1 MRSKIALT
9 RHLPALDFYF
19 KTNADF
25 TQNKDKKMK
34 IFINGKYYEKE
45 DAKIS
50 VFDHGF
56 LYGDGIFEGIRLY
69 SGNVFKLDRHID
81 RLFRSAK
88 AIMLDIPYSKQEMID
103 AVCETCRQNGLSDA
117 YIRLV
122 VSRGAGALGLSPRSC
137 SNPQVVIIADQ
148 IQLYSDELYKN
159 GLKAITVPTRRNS
172 SAALP
177 PMVKSLNYLNNIL
190 AKIEAQNLGFQE
202 CLLLNNEGY
211 VAECSG
217 DNVFIVFEG
226 KVYTPP
232 TACGSLSGMTRETVI
247 ELARDLGYELVEK
260 PLTRYDIW
268 TADECFLTGTA
279 AKLIPLVELDARS
292 IGDGKP
298 GPVTK
303 ALLGAFNKVVTVKG
317 VKI

>member
-1 MRSKIALT
+1 
-9 RHLPALDFYF
+9 
-19 KTNADF
+19 
-25 TQNKDKKMK
+25 MK
-34 IFINGKYYEKE
+34 VYINGKYYDEN
-45 DAKIS
+45 DAKVS

-56 LYGDGIFEGIRLY
+56 MYGDGIFEGIRLY
-69 SGNVFKLDRHID
+69 NKNVFRLPMHMD

-88 AIMLDIPYSKQEMID
+88 AIMLDLPWTKREIAD
-103 AVCETCRQNGLSDA
+103 AVCDACRTNNLTDG
-117 YIRLV
+117 YIRLII
-122 VSRGAGALGLSPRSC
+122 SRGKGKLGLSPFTC
-137 SNPQVVIIADQ
+137 SDPQLIIIAGQ
-148 IQLYSDELYKN
+148 IQLYPNETYEK

-172 SAALP
+172 HAALP

-190 AKIEAQNLGFQE
+190 AKIEAYKLGYQE

-226 KVYTPP
+226 KLITPP
-232 TACGSLSGMTRETVI
+232 VSCGSLGGITRRAV
-247 ELARDLGYELVEK
+247 LDVARKLGVEVEEK
-260 PLTRYDIW
+260 PLARFDVW

-279 AKLIPLVELDARS
+279 AKLIPLVELDGRS

-303 ALLGAFNKVVTVKG
+303 KLLQGFNEIAPVEGT
-317 VKI
+317 KI

>member
-1 MRSKIALT
+1 
-9 RHLPALDFYF
+9 
-19 KTNADF
+19 
-25 TQNKDKKMK
+25 MK
-34 IFINGKYYEKE
+34 VYINGKYYDEN
-45 DAKIS
+45 DAKVS

-56 LYGDGIFEGIRLY
+56 MYGDGIFEGIRLY
-69 SGNVFKLDRHID
+69 NKNVFRLPMHMD

-88 AIMLDIPYSKQEMID
+88 AIMLDLPWTKREIAD
-103 AVCETCRQNGLSDA
+103 AVCDTCRTNNLTDG
-117 YIRLV
+117 YIRLII
-122 VSRGAGALGLSPRSC
+122 SRGKGKLGLSPFTC
-137 SNPQVVIIADQ
+137 SDPQLIIIADQ
-148 IQLYSDELYKN
+148 IQLYPNETYEK

-172 SAALP
+172 HAALP

-190 AKIEAQNLGFQE
+190 AKIEAYKLGYQE

-226 KVYTPP
+226 KLITPP
-232 TACGSLSGMTRETVI
+232 VSCGSLGGITRRAV
-247 ELARDLGYELVEK
+247 LDVARKLGVEVEEK
-260 PLTRYDIW
+260 PLARFDVW

-279 AKLIPLVELDARS
+279 AKLIPLVELDGRS

-303 ALLGAFNKVVTVKG
+303 KLLQGFNEIAPVEGT
-317 VKI
+317 KI

>member
-1 MRSKIALT
+1 
-9 RHLPALDFYF
+9 
-19 KTNADF
+19 
-25 TQNKDKKMK
+25 MK
-34 IFINGKYYEKE
+34 VYINGRFYEKE
-45 DAKIS
+45 DAKVS

-69 SGNVFKLDRHID
+69 SGNVFKLDRHVD

-88 AIMLDIPYSKQEMID
+88 AIMLEMPYTKQEVID
-103 AVCETCRQNGLSDA
+103 AVCATCRENKLTDA

-122 VSRGAGALGLSPRSC
+122 VSRGMGALGLSPRSC
-137 SNPQVVIIADQ
+137 SNPQMVIIADQ
-148 IQLYSDELYKN
+148 VQLYPQELYDN

-190 AKIEAQNLGFQE
+190 AKIEAQNLGYQE

-217 DNVFIVFEG
+217 DNVFVVYEG
-226 KVYTPP
+226 KIFTPP

-247 ELARDLGYELVEK
+247 EVARDMGYELIEK

-279 AKLIPLVELDARS
+279 AKLIPLVELDSRV

-298 GPVTK
+298 GKITK
-303 ALLGAFNKVVTVKG
+303 SLLEGFNKVVSVKG

>member
-1 MRSKIALT
+1 
-9 RHLPALDFYF
+9 
-19 KTNADF
+19 
-25 TQNKDKKMK
+25 MK
-34 IFINGKYYEKE
+34 VYINGKFYEKE
-45 DAKIS
+45 DAKVS

-69 SGNVFKLDRHID
+69 SGNVFKLDRHVD

-88 AIMLDIPYSKQEMID
+88 AIMLEMPYTKQEVID
-103 AVCETCRQNGLSDA
+103 AVCATCRENKLTDA

-122 VSRGAGALGLSPRSC
+122 VSRGMGALGLSPRSC
-137 SNPQVVIIADQ
+137 SNPQMVIIADQ
-148 IQLYSDELYKN
+148 VQLYPQELYDN

-190 AKIEAQNLGFQE
+190 AKIEAQNLGYQE

-217 DNVFIVFEG
+217 DNVFVVYEG
-226 KVYTPP
+226 KIFTPP

-247 ELARDLGYELVEK
+247 EVARDMGYELIEK

-279 AKLIPLVELDARS
+279 AKLIPLVELDSRV

-298 GPVTK
+298 GKITK
-303 ALLGAFNKVVTVKG
+303 SLLEGFNKVVSVKG

>member
-1 MRSKIALT
+1 
-9 RHLPALDFYF
+9 
-19 KTNADF
+19 
-25 TQNKDKKMK
+25 MK
-34 IFINGKYYEKE
+34 VYINGKFYEKE
-45 DAKIS
+45 DAKVS

-69 SGNVFKLDRHID
+69 SGNVFKLDRHVD

-88 AIMLDIPYSKQEMID
+88 AIMLEMPYTKQEVID
-103 AVCETCRQNGLSDA
+103 AVCATCRENKLTDA

-122 VSRGAGALGLSPRSC
+122 VSRGMGALGLSPRSC
-137 SNPQVVIIADQ
+137 SNPQMVIIADQ
-148 IQLYSDELYKN
+148 IQLYPQELYDN

-190 AKIEAQNLGFQE
+190 AKIEAQNLGYQE

-217 DNVFIVFEG
+217 DNVFVVYEG
-226 KVYTPP
+226 KIFTPP

-247 ELARDLGYELVEK
+247 EVARDMGYELIEK

-279 AKLIPLVELDARS
+279 AKLIPLVELDSRV

-298 GPVTK
+298 GKVTK
-303 ALLGAFNKVVTVKG
+303 SLLEGFNKVVSVKG

>member
-1 MRSKIALT
+1 
-9 RHLPALDFYF
+9 
-19 KTNADF
+19 
-25 TQNKDKKMK
+25 MK
-34 IFINGKYYEKE
+34 VYINGKYYDEN
-45 DAKIS
+45 DAKVS

-56 LYGDGIFEGIRLY
+56 MYGDGIFEGIRLY
-69 SGNVFKLDRHID
+69 NKNVFHLPMHMD

-88 AIMLDIPYSKQEMID
+88 AIMLDLPWTKREIAD
-103 AVCETCRQNGLSDA
+103 AVCDACRTNNLTDG
-117 YIRLV
+117 YIRLII
-122 VSRGAGALGLSPRSC
+122 SRGKGKLGLSPFTC
-137 SNPQVVIIADQ
+137 SDPQLIIIADQ
-148 IQLYSDELYKN
+148 IQLYPNETYEK

-172 SAALP
+172 HAALP

-190 AKIEAQNLGFQE
+190 AKIEAYKLGYQE

-226 KVYTPP
+226 KLITPP
-232 TACGSLSGMTRETVI
+232 VSCGSLGGITRRAV
-247 ELARDLGYELVEK
+247 LDVARKLGVEVEEK
-260 PLTRYDIW
+260 PLARFDVW

-279 AKLIPLVELDARS
+279 AKLIPLVELDGRS

-303 ALLGAFNKVVTVKG
+303 KLLQGFNEIAPVEGT
-317 VKI
+317 KI

>member
-1 MRSKIALT
+1 
-9 RHLPALDFYF
+9 
-19 KTNADF
+19 
-25 TQNKDKKMK
+25 MK
-34 IFINGKYYEKE
+34 VYINGKFYEKE
-45 DAKIS
+45 DAKVS

-88 AIMLDIPYSKQEMID
+88 AIMLEIPYTKQEVIE
-103 AVCETCRQNGLSDA
+103 AVCATCRENKLTDA

-122 VSRGAGALGLSPRSC
+122 VSRGMGALGLSPRSC
-137 SNPQVVIIADQ
+137 SNPQMVIIADQ
-148 IQLYSDELYKN
+148 IQLYPQELYDN

-190 AKIEAQNLGFQE
+190 AKIEAQNLGYQE

-217 DNVFIVFEG
+217 DNVFIVYEG
-226 KVYTPP
+226 KIYTPP

-247 ELARDLGYELVEK
+247 EVAKDMGYELIEK

-279 AKLIPLVELDARS
+279 AKLIPLVELDSRV

-298 GPVTK
+298 GKITK
-303 ALLGAFNKVVTVKG
+303 ALLEGFNKVVSVKG

>member
-1 MRSKIALT
+1 
-9 RHLPALDFYF
+9 
-19 KTNADF
+19 
-25 TQNKDKKMK
+25 MK
-34 IFINGKYYEKE
+34 VYINGKYYDEN
-45 DAKIS
+45 DAKVS

-56 LYGDGIFEGIRLY
+56 MYGDGIFEGIRLY
-69 SGNVFKLDRHID
+69 NKNVFRLPMHMD

-88 AIMLDIPYSKQEMID
+88 AIMLDLPWTKQEIAD
-103 AVCETCRQNGLSDA
+103 AVCDACRTNNLTDG
-117 YIRLV
+117 YIRLII
-122 VSRGAGALGLSPRSC
+122 SRGKGKLGLSPFTC
-137 SNPQVVIIADQ
+137 SDPQLIIIADQ
-148 IQLYSDELYKN
+148 IQLYPNETYEK

-172 SAALP
+172 HAALP

-190 AKIEAQNLGFQE
+190 AKIEAYKLGYQE

-226 KVYTPP
+226 ELITPP
-232 TACGSLSGMTRETVI
+232 VSCGSLGGMTRRAV
-247 ELARDLGYELVEK
+247 LDVARKLGVEVEEK
-260 PLTRYDIW
+260 PLARFDVW

-279 AKLIPLVELDARS
+279 AKLIPLVELDGRS

-303 ALLGAFNKVVTVKG
+303 KLLQGFNEIAPVEGT
-317 VKI
+317 KI

>member
-1 MRSKIALT
+1 
-9 RHLPALDFYF
+9 
-19 KTNADF
+19 
-25 TQNKDKKMK
+25 MK
-34 IFINGKYYEKE
+34 VYINGKFYEKE
-45 DAKIS
+45 DAKVS

-69 SGNVFKLDRHID
+69 SGNVFKLDRHVD

-88 AIMLDIPYSKQEMID
+88 AIMLEMPYTKQEVID
-103 AVCETCRQNGLSDA
+103 AVCATCRENKLTDA

-122 VSRGAGALGLSPRSC
+122 VSRGMGALGLSPRSC
-137 SNPQVVIIADQ
+137 SNPQMVIIADQ
-148 IQLYSDELYKN
+148 IQLYPQELYDN

-190 AKIEAQNLGFQE
+190 AKIEAQNLGYQE

-217 DNVFIVFEG
+217 DNVFVVYEG
-226 KVYTPP
+226 KIFTPP

-247 ELARDLGYELVEK
+247 EVARDMGYELIEK

-279 AKLIPLVELDARS
+279 AKLIPLVELDSRV

-298 GPVTK
+298 GKITK
-303 ALLGAFNKVVTVKG
+303 SLLEGFNKVVSVKG

>member
-1 MRSKIALT
+1 
-9 RHLPALDFYF
+9 
-19 KTNADF
+19 
-25 TQNKDKKMK
+25 MK
-34 IFINGKYYEKE
+34 GYINGKFYEKE
-45 DAKIS
+45 DAKVS

-88 AIMLDIPYSKQEMID
+88 AIMLEMPYTKQEVIE
-103 AVCETCRQNGLSDA
+103 AVCATCRENKLTDA

-122 VSRGAGALGLSPRSC
+122 VSRGMGALGLSPRTC
-137 SNPQVVIIADQ
+137 SNPQMVIIADQ
-148 IQLYSDELYKN
+148 IQLYPQELYDN

-190 AKIEAQNLGFQE
+190 AKIEAQNLGYQE

-217 DNVFIVFEG
+217 DNVFIVYEG
-226 KVYTPP
+226 KIYTPP

-247 ELARDLGYELVEK
+247 EVAKEMGYELIEK

-268 TADECFLTGTA
+268 TADECFRTGTA
-279 AKLIPLVELDARS
+279 AKLIPLVELDSRV

-298 GPVTK
+298 GKITK
-303 ALLGAFNKVVTVKG
+303 ALLEGFNKVVCVKG

>member
-1 MRSKIALT
+1 
-9 RHLPALDFYF
+9 
-19 KTNADF
+19 
-25 TQNKDKKMK
+25 MK
-34 IFINGKYYEKE
+34 VFINGKFYEKE
-45 DAKIS
+45 DAKVS

-69 SGNVFKLDRHID
+69 SGNVFKLDKHID

-88 AIMLDIPYSKQEMID
+88 AIMLDIPYTKQEMID
-103 AVCETCRQNGLSDA
+103 NVCAACRENNLVDA

-137 SNPQVVIIADQ
+137 SNPQVIIIADQ
-148 IQLYSDELYKN
+148 IQLYPDELYEN

-190 AKIEAQNLGFQE
+190 AKIEAQNLGYQE

-232 TACGSLSGMTRETVI
+232 TSCGSLSGMTRQTVM
-247 ELARDLGYELVEK
+247 EVAKELGYEMIEQ

-279 AKLIPLVELDARS
+279 AKLIPLVELDSRV
-292 IGDGKP
+292 IGDGKV
-298 GPVTK
+298 GEVTK
-303 ALLGAFNKVVTVKG
+303 TLLAGFNKVVTEKG
-317 VKI
+317 VRI

>member
-1 MRSKIALT
+1 
-9 RHLPALDFYF
+9 
-19 KTNADF
+19 
-25 TQNKDKKMK
+25 MK
-34 IFINGKYYEKE
+34 VYINGKYYEKD
-45 DAKIS
+45 DAKVS

-69 SGNVFKLDRHID
+69 KGNVFKLSKHID

-88 AIMLDIPYSKQEMID
+88 AIALEMPWSKQEVID
-103 AVCETCRQNGLSDA
+103 AVCDACRTNGLTDA

-122 VSRGAGALGLSPRSC
+122 VSRGKGALGLSPKTC
-137 SNPQVVIIADQ
+137 SDPQLIIIADQ
-148 IQLYSDELYKN
+148 IQLYPDELYKN

-172 SAALP
+172 HAALP

-190 AKIEAQNLGFQE
+190 AKIEAQNQGYQE
-202 CLLLNNEGY
+202 CLLLNSEGY

-226 KVYTPP
+226 KIITPP
-232 TACGSLSGMTRETVI
+232 ISCGSLGGMTRGTVI
-247 ELARDLGYELVEK
+247 ELAKKLNLPLEEK
-260 PLTRYDIW
+260 PLTRFDVW

-279 AKLIPLVELDARS
+279 AKLIPLVELDGRT
-292 IGDGKP
+292 IGSGKP
-298 GPVTK
+298 GEITNK
-303 ALLGAFNKVVTVKG
+303 LIDAFNEVTPVDG

>member
-1 MRSKIALT
+1 
-9 RHLPALDFYF
+9 
-19 KTNADF
+19 
-25 TQNKDKKMK
+25 MK
-34 IFINGKYYEKE
+34 VYINGKFYEKE
-45 DAKIS
+45 DAKVS

-69 SGNVFKLDRHID
+69 SGNVFKLDRHVD

-88 AIMLDIPYSKQEMID
+88 AIMLEMPYTKQEVID
-103 AVCETCRQNGLSDA
+103 AVCATCRENKLTDA

-122 VSRGAGALGLSPRSC
+122 VSRGMGALGLSPRSC
-137 SNPQVVIIADQ
+137 SNPQMVIIADQ
-148 IQLYSDELYKN
+148 VQLYPQELYDN

-190 AKIEAQNLGFQE
+190 AKIEAKNLGYQE

-217 DNVFIVFEG
+217 DNVFVVYEG
-226 KVYTPP
+226 KIFTPP

-247 ELARDLGYELVEK
+247 EVARDMGYELIEK

-279 AKLIPLVELDARS
+279 AKLIPLVELDSRV

-298 GPVTK
+298 GKITK
-303 ALLGAFNKVVTVKG
+303 SLLEGFNKVVSVKG

>member
-1 MRSKIALT
+1 
-9 RHLPALDFYF
+9 
-19 KTNADF
+19 
-25 TQNKDKKMK
+25 MK
-34 IFINGKYYEKE
+34 VYINGKFYEKE
-45 DAKIS
+45 DAKVS

-88 AIMLDIPYSKQEMID
+88 AILLEMPYTKQEVID
-103 AVCETCRQNGLSDA
+103 AVCATCRENKLTDA

-122 VSRGAGALGLSPRSC
+122 VSRGMGALGLSPRSC
-137 SNPQVVIIADQ
+137 SNPQMVIIADQ
-148 IQLYSDELYKN
+148 IQLYPQELYDN

-190 AKIEAQNLGFQE
+190 AKIEAQNLGYQE

-217 DNVFIVFEG
+217 DNVFIVYEG
-226 KVYTPP
+226 KIYTPP

-247 ELARDLGYELVEK
+247 EVAKEMGYELIEK

-279 AKLIPLVELDARS
+279 AKLIPLVELDSRV

-298 GPVTK
+298 GKITK
-303 ALLGAFNKVVTVKG
+303 ALLEGFNKVVSVKG